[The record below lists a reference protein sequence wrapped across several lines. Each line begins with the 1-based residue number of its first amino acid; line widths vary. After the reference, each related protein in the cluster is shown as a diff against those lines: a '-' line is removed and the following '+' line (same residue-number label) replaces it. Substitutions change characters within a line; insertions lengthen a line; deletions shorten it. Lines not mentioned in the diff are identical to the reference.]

1 MKLLLAILLLML
13 ALQRSLAASYTNI
26 TATTR
31 VNICGNSL
39 VETPAEDCEGTDL
52 NNTSCIALGY
62 AGGTLSCDISCAFDT
77 FLCLSATPTPS
88 LAPSVA
94 VGEVGS
100 PAPTLAPSVAVGEV
114 GSPPIP
120 PIIVTTLSTLPQK
133 ILSLMR
139 QAGVDVLTQ
148 SPSAPL
154 RSVLLL
160 WVESWREQATT
171 TCDINGDNDCNLVDI
186 SILLFYTDR

>member
-1 MKLLLAILLLML
+1 MKLLLALFLLVL
-13 ALQRSLAASYTNI
+13 ALQKSLAASYTNI

-52 NNTSCIALGY
+52 NNSSCIALGY

-100 PAPTLAPSVAVGEV
+100 PPL
-114 GSPPIP
+114 P